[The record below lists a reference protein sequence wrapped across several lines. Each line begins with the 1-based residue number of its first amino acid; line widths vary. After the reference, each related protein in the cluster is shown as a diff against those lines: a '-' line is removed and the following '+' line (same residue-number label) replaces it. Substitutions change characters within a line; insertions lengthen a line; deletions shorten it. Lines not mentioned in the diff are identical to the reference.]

1 MSPRRTTV
9 ADVDH
14 LIFVLLITCSQLG
27 CTPTVCENDHE
38 SKRIPPVLP
47 ACPGVAARPR
57 AMMSSPTPAP
67 LLPVAPLDGGGGYLR
82 WKESVLLRL
91 RTLDLAYVLSEHQ
104 PEDGRSDSAK
114 KKRARDDE
122 LCRGHILATL
132 SDRLLPDYAHHA
144 TAAAAWRA
152 LARTYDMD
160 GKLPNLPLDR
170 FFAYRFVDGEP
181 VLEQLAHLEAMGVAG
196 KLDDRTMYGL
206 VHQKLPPALVKAI
219 ALASPPYPDPPS
231 MDHIWD
237 TARLEERMRLCGEIR
252 RGEHTQD
259 KEDDDDQGGGDYPD
273 EDHRSPKRKRRYDR
287 GPCYNCGEPGHIARD
302 CRG

>member
-1 MSPRRTTV
+1 MQNT
-9 ADVDH
+9 D
-14 LIFVLLITCSQLG
+14 
-27 CTPTVCENDHE
+27 E
-38 SKRIPPVLP
+38 S
-47 ACPGVAARPR
+47 VAARPR

-104 PEDGRSDSAK
+104 PEDGRT
-114 KKRARDDE
+114 RDDE

-219 ALASPPYPDPPS
+219 ALASPPRGRVCAVKFAVAS
-231 MDHIWD
+231 TLRTRKTTTTKEETTQMKI
-237 TARLEERMRLCGEIR
+237 TGARNGRGAIAGRATTVAR
-252 RGEHTQD
+252 RGTSPGTA
-259 KEDDDDQGGGDYPD
+259 EDELD
-273 EDHRSPKRKRRYDR
+273 RSVKR
-287 GPCYNCGEPGHIARD
+287 
-302 CRG
+302 